1 MSTDQPTYGFQR
13 PGGDIVTLLDLTP
26 RDMQD
31 GEYTPLASDK
41 SWWLPDQDRR
51 IRPFSTGVQ
60 VFPFRGPAAFGQRFT
75 FDVGSVNCGD
85 ILLSTIIQINL
96 GHWFDDTTILRF
108 ESGRVTYPQQ
118 SGVLDPSANPWFY
131 ASSLG
136 SVILARAELEVNDQ
150 TIEVVDGDFLNTAA
164 LALADVNNQFGFS
177 ADGLGRQPLPT
188 LGQTNPNRPFPTEN
202 GVIFVPLPFFYQ
214 RVKLQ
219 EGFPLLACRE
229 GTVRIHVTLRPFEEC
244 VRLLRGRRSC
254 VQDTPLN
261 QQVALW
267 DRTGA
272 FQVPITVQTSV
283 AVPQFKQIQLITHAV
298 HTDGTMRQRILRSP
312 FELLT
317 RRAQTFYFSEPL
329 KYQTNKS
336 ANDVVQVQ
344 LPLEVNGPMEQI
356 LWFVR
361 RTATHNNNE
370 WNNYSA
376 VMSPEYNAIYNPF
389 RPMLVSAAIQFN
401 GVEVVSEGEQWFR
414 QHVALANKGGAAAY
428 QNFIYGYSFAQTPG
442 QHQPNG
448 TANASRLQSVRLT
461 LDVNQPTNT
470 QFETGWEVKVFVLAL
485 DWLRFQD
492 GICNRMFS
500 D

>member
-1 MSTDQPTYGFQR
+1 MSSDQTTYGYQR

-31 GEYTPLASDK
+31 GEYTPLAADK
-41 SWWLPDQDRR
+41 SWWLPAQDRR

-75 FDVGSVNCGD
+75 FDVGSVSCGD
-85 ILLSTIIQINL
+85 LLMSTLIQINL
-96 GHWFDDTTILRF
+96 GHWFDDTTLLRF
-108 ESGRVTYPQQ
+108 ESGRITYPP
-118 SGVLDPSANPWFY
+118 GANPWFY

-150 TIEVVDGDFLNTAA
+150 TLEVVDGDFLNTIS
-164 LALADVNNQFGFS
+164 LLYQDVNNQFGFS
-177 ADGLGRQPLPT
+177 ADGFGRQPLST
-188 LGQTNPNRPFPTEN
+188 LGESNPNRPFPTEN

-244 VRLLRGRRSC
+244 VRLLQGRRTC
-254 VQDTPLN
+254 LTDTPLN
-261 QQVALW
+261 QTVDLL
-267 DRTGA
+267 DRTGL
-272 FQVPITVQTSV
+272 FQIPTTVQTSV
-283 AVPQFKQIQLITHAV
+283 AIPQFKQIQLITSTA
-298 HTDGTMRQRILRSP
+298 HTDGVMRQRILRSP
-312 FELLT
+312 FEMLT

-336 ANDVVQVQ
+336 SNDIVQVQ
-344 LPLEVNGPMEQI
+344 LPLEVNGPMEEI

-376 VMSPEYNAIYNPF
+376 VTSPEYNAIYNPF
-389 RPMLVSAAIQFN
+389 RPLLAAAAIQLN
-401 GVEVVSEGEQWFR
+401 GVELVSEGEEWFR
-414 QHVALANKGGAAAY
+414 QHIALAHKGGAAPFQA
-428 QNFIYGYSFAQTPG
+428 FVYGYSFAHTPG
-442 QHQPNG
+442 QHQPSG
-448 TANASRLQSVRLT
+448 TANASKLQSVRLT
-461 LDVNQPTNT
+461 LDVKQPVS
-470 QFETGWEVKVFVLAL
+470 QYETGWEVKVFVIGL

>member
-1 MSTDQPTYGFQR
+1 MAADQPTFGFQR

-31 GEYTPLASDK
+31 TEFTPLASGK
-41 SWWLPDQDRR
+41 TWWLPDQDRR

-60 VFPFRGPAAFGQRFT
+60 TFPFRGPAAFGQRFT

-85 ILLSTIIQINL
+85 LLLSTVIQINL

-108 ESGRVTYPQQ
+108 ESGRYSYPQVY
-118 SGVLDPSANPWFY
+118 GALDPSANPWFY

-136 SVILARAELEVNDQ
+136 SVILQRAELEVDDQ
-150 TIEVVDGDFLNTAA
+150 TLEIVDGDFMNVASVTMQ
-164 LALADVNNQFGFS
+164 DVNNQFGFS
-177 ADGLGRQPLPT
+177 ADGFGRQPLST
-188 LGQTNPNRPFPTEN
+188 LEQTNPNRPFPTEN

-214 RVKLQ
+214 RVRLQ

-254 VQDTPLN
+254 ATETPLN

-272 FQVPITVQTSV
+272 FQIPITVQTSV
-283 AVPQFKQIQLITHAV
+283 AVPQFKQIKLITFGA
-298 HTDGTMRQRILRSP
+298 HTDGVMRQRILRSP
-312 FELLT
+312 FETLI
-317 RRAQTFYFSEPL
+317 RRVQTFSFSEPL

-336 ANDVVQVQ
+336 QNDIVQVQ
-344 LPLEVNGPMEQI
+344 LPLEANGPMEEI

-370 WNNYSA
+370 WNNYSS
-376 VMSPEYNAIYNPF
+376 VTSPEYNPIFNPF
-389 RPMLVSAAIQFN
+389 APMLAAATIQLN
-401 GVEVVSEGEQWFR
+401 GVELVSEEEQWFR
-414 QHVALANKGGAAAY
+414 QHLSLLHKGGASSY
-428 QNFIYGYSFAQTPG
+428 QAFVYGYSFAQDPAE
-442 QHQPNG
+442 HQPSG
-448 TANASRLQSVRLT
+448 TANASKLQSIRLT
-461 LDVNQPTNT
+461 LDVKQPIS
-470 QFETGWEVKVFVLAL
+470 QYETGWEVKVFVISL

-492 GICNRMFS
+492 GICNKLYS